1 MSRKV
6 LKDSL
11 ILCSS
16 PISAN
21 IFLNI
26 QIELFSLQGIYK
38 PVYAIKSSNP
48 VVFKHTV
55 LPPVFGPV
63 MIKQLKSCPNL
74 ISIGTILF
82 LSING
87 WRAPTKFIYFSV
99 FKMGLMPSILLEYE
113 TLADKTSNLP
123 IIQIFCFSSLVY
135 L

>member
-1 MSRKV
+1 MAQQLYGAAEGQAHDGVVVALDAVQPQRRAA
-6 LKDSL
+6 LDG
-11 ILCSS
+11 
-16 PISAN
+16 ISAGL
-21 IFLNI
+21 IIGFLNI

-87 WRAPTKFIYFSV
+87 
-99 FKMGLMPSILLEYE
+99 
-113 TLADKTSNLP
+113 
-123 IIQIFCFSSLVY
+123 
-135 L
+135 

>member
-1 MSRKV
+1 M

-63 MIKQLKSCPNL
+63 MIKQLKFCPNL

-87 WRAPTKFIYFSV
+87 
-99 FKMGLMPSILLEYE
+99 
-113 TLADKTSNLP
+113 
-123 IIQIFCFSSLVY
+123 
-135 L
+135 

>member
-87 WRAPTKFIYFSV
+87 
-99 FKMGLMPSILLEYE
+99 
-113 TLADKTSNLP
+113 
-123 IIQIFCFSSLVY
+123 
-135 L
+135 